1 HGDAPAGDPS
11 RRRPRRCAEPQPGGL
26 HHRADPAPAHHG
38 HRPLAGLR
46 HRRQGPRGHRGGDH
60 PRGEL
65 GRKPQGRPRTRR
77 VRGPELPDRPRLH
90 RDDRSHRPRAAGL
103 RPRRRRRSGGCGS
116 RVPRPPGRRDRRG
129 GRLSGAAHPDDAAGA
144 VTAGAALEGWPAD
157 LLPPP
162 FAAGKHPGLLDV
174 IPPLLERPEPGPDL
188 VVLLDGV
195 GADLLAEHR
204 ALTPTLRRLESEI
217 TRVRTVAPSTTA
229 SAMVSLHTGAPPL
242 RHGVL
247 GYLTR
252 DPRSGRSLNQ
262 LTGSPGTDPRE
273 WMPLPTPVESGTR
286 RAVQVA
292 PAKHE
297 GSHLSGVAFRGWEF
311 LGHGRGDRVQAV
323 RTALHRAGPDGLV
336 HLHVDDVDHAGHR
349 HGVDSEPWRT
359 ALAEVDA
366 LVGALLRRLPRGT
379 RIHLTADHGMVDTS
393 PQHTIDLAAHPQL
406 LRLVDEAAG
415 EARAL
420 ALH

>member
-1 HGDAPAGDPS
+1 M
-11 RRRPRRCAEPQPGGL
+11 
-26 HHRADPAPAHHG
+26 
-38 HRPLAGLR
+38 
-46 HRRQGPRGHRGGDH
+46 
-60 PRGEL
+60 
-65 GRKPQGRPRTRR
+65 
-77 VRGPELPDRPRLH
+77 
-90 RDDRSHRPRAAGL
+90 
-103 RPRRRRRSGGCGS
+103 
-116 RVPRPPGRRDRRG
+116 
-129 GRLSGAAHPDDAAGA
+129 
-144 VTAGAALEGWPAD
+144 TAGAALEGWPAD

-162 FAAGKHPGLLDV
+162 FAAGQHPGLLDV
-174 IPPLLERPEPGPDL
+174 IPPLLERPEPGRDL

-262 LTGSPGTDPRE
+262 LTGAPGADPRE

-420 ALH
+420 ALHAVASEGADEELAQGLTQLLGERAMVLRRAEVLDSGLLGPVGTPVPERVAPRLPDVLVLARGRWSIDDFSRRPEHTRQMVGVHGSLTPAEAWVPLLHTEV